1 MPLHE
6 QTHSEVRNPSLFVLA
21 AGIGSRYGGLK
32 QIDPV
37 GPAGETIIEYSI
49 YDALRAGFG
58 KIVFVIRHD
67 IEKPFRDTIG
77 RKFEKRAPVE
87 YVFQE
92 LDKLPPGF
100 AVPRSRKKPWG
111 TGHAILMGADA
122 IHEPFAAI
130 NADDFYGVASHK
142 ILHDQLT
149 SNSSDYSMVGFA
161 LRNTLSEHGAVSRGV
176 CSCDPNGYLKTIAEF
191 TKIKRDGT
199 GAKYVDESG
208 AVRKLSGDE
217 PVSMNLW
224 GFRPALFDYLG
235 EMFADFL
242 KKHGTDNKAEF
253 YIPSAINSLVNS
265 GKVRLKVLQTP
276 DSWFGITYR
285 QDQPHVA
292 ASIRA
297 LVARGDYPSPLW
309 K

>member
-1 MPLHE
+1 M
-6 QTHSEVRNPSLFVLA
+6 
-21 AGIGSRYGGLK
+21 GSRYGGLK

-37 GPAGETIIEYSI
+37 GPAGEAIIDYSI
-49 YDALRAGFG
+49 YDAVHAGFG

-67 IEKPFRDTIG
+67 IENAFRETIG
-77 RKFEKRAPVE
+77 SKFEKRASVE

-100 AVPRSRKKPWG
+100 AVPPNRQKPWG
-111 TGHAILMGADA
+111 TGHAILMGADV
-122 IHEPFAAI
+122 IREPFAAI
-130 NADDFYGVASHK
+130 NADDFYGAASYK
-142 ILHDQLT
+142 IFHNQLM
-149 SNSSDYSMVGFA
+149 SDSSEYSMVGFA

-176 CSCDPNGYLKTIAEF
+176 CSCDSNGYLKTIAEF
-191 TKIKRDGT
+191 TKVEKDGN
-199 GAKYVDESG
+199 GAKGVDESG

-217 PVSMNLW
+217 IVSMNLW
-224 GFRPALFDYLG
+224 GFRPTLFGHLH
-235 EMFADFL
+235 EMFSDFL
-242 KKHGTDNKAEF
+242 KKRGSDDTAEF
-253 YIPSAINSLVNS
+253 YIPSAISSLVNS
-265 GKVRLKVLQTP
+265 GQVRLKVLRTP

-309 K
+309 G